1 MSSYHEFRYTRPPH
15 VVDWLPAVGL
25 LVLACFLTGVAFVT
39 ATDPTQRTGNFADDY
54 VVWPL
59 ALGAW
64 ILTLYL
70 ARFDW
75 RRLQAFRA
83 GEPAIR
89 VDSSGITLPGLAGK
103 PVNLAWSDVDAI
115 SLGQRKD
122 CCQVLTRNE
131 QSLVPTGRW
140 V

>member
-1 MSSYHEFRYTRPPH
+1 M
-15 VVDWLPAVGL
+15 
-25 LVLACFLTGVAFVT
+25 LASFLTGVAFVT

-75 RRLQAFRA
+75 RRLQAFRT
-83 GEPAIR
+83 GELGR
-89 VDSSGITLPGLAGK
+89 CLRRSDMLPSCRHH
-103 PVNLAWSDVDAI
+103 P
-115 SLGQRKD
+115 
-122 CCQVLTRNE
+122 
-131 QSLVPTGRW
+131 
-140 V
+140 